1 MHTNLMRAACT
12 QPAAHQRIF
21 AKALQHLILRHGIA
35 AALLDNRHFLAV
47 ILVAGNLRLNHAA
60 IRLDIAAHHSQIGTL
75 RRFRLNLLRQRHMR
89 RIILRAN
96 HNTAGVL
103 IKTMHNARTDN
114 TVDAR
119 QILAM
124 IQQRIHQRTAVIAGS
139 RMHHHAARLIDNH
152 DILILIDDIQ
162 RNILRLHIQRLRLRQ
177 RHGNLLAQLQL
188 VIRLENLSA
197 THSTSLVQ
205 QLLHIRARKLQ
216 QRCQTNVGALAGLI
230 FSNN

>member
-12 QPAAHQRIF
+12 QPAAHQRIL

-35 AALLDNRHFLAV
+35 AALLDHRHLLAV
-47 ILVAGNLRLNHAA
+47 ILIAGNLRFNHAA
-60 IRLDIAAHHSQIGTL
+60 VRLDIATHHGQIGTL
-75 RRFRLNLLRQRHMR
+75 RRLRLNLLRQRHMR

-96 HNTAGVL
+96 HNAAGVL
-103 IKTMHNARTDN
+103 IQTMHNARTDN

-124 IQQRIHQRTAVIAGS
+124 IQQRIHQRAAVIAGS

-152 DILILIDDIQ
+152 DVIILIDDIQ

-188 VIRLENLSA
+188 IIRLENLSA

-216 QRCQTNVGALAGLI
+216 QCCQTNVGALAGLI